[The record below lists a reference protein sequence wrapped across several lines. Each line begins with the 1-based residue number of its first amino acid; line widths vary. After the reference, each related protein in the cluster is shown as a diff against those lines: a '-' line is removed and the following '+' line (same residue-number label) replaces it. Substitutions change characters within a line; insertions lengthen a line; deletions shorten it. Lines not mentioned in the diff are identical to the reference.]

1 MSLSKIFCFLA
12 LYSKA
17 DAKLKYLFFKASSVC
32 TPKSM
37 FNPPLKSKP
46 KVILGPLVSSKEGT
60 ENPTPKRSAK
70 IKTIKR
76 GLKSFIQLLF
86 GVVSKF

>member
-1 MSLSKIFCFLA
+1 
-12 LYSKA
+12 
-17 DAKLKYLFFKASSVC
+17 
-32 TPKSM
+32 M

-60 ENPTPKRSAK
+60 ENPTPKRSAQ

-76 GLKSFIQLLF
+76 GLKSFIQLL
-86 GVVSKF
+86 GVVSSSNLNAT